1 MVCLGR
7 RDCRCQRCRRMD
19 DAEYWSLANRW
30 RHLTALLA
38 TATLLRVLYNFITRA
53 VSPVTCSV
61 LRHGRCPRSRAVCSV
76 TCGVPGHVRC
86 APSRAVCSVTC
97 SVLRH
102 VFMLPGAAV
111 VEARTPSRV
120 SKAAAHPDPGANE
133 PRTRRAATSR
143 SGVSNRFYYAALS
156 S

>member
-1 MVCLGR
+1 
-7 RDCRCQRCRRMD
+7 MD

-53 VSPVTCSV
+53 VSPVTY
-61 LRHGRCPRSRAVCSV
+61 
-76 TCGVPGHVRC
+76 
-86 APSRAVCSVTC
+86 